1 MSGIV
6 SILYLIAVF
15 CFAIGI
21 RMLRH
26 PQSAKQG
33 NLISMGGMLIGII
46 GALTQPLGEVD
57 NNYLWIIASMLIGT
71 VIGWPLAQRVKMTA
85 MPQLVAMFNGLGGAS
100 ATTLGIVEL
109 MKVNVTS
116 ETPGGSIA
124 VSILA
129 LIIGGIS
136 FTGSVLAYLKLEGT
150 LRKQWVVPMHNGWN
164 VILLMAMTAIAVI
177 MVMQGSV
184 SMVLLIILVLLAV
197 LLIILVLLA
206 LFYGVFF
213 VFPIGGADMPV
224 VISLLNSLTGLSA
237 AAAGAIY
244 DNKTMLIG
252 GILVGASGTILTLLM
267 CRAMNRSLWNVIL
280 AGKFKPGSGAAEDDG
295 QVMKEMTKPDAAIL
309 LQYSKNVIVIP
320 GYGSQAQKTVKEL
333 DDLLAKMGVDVKYA
347 IHPVAGR
354 MPGHMNV
361 LLAEADVPYEKLLDL
376 DDANAA
382 LKDTDVVL
390 IIGANDVVNPSA
402 NDDPSSPIYGM
413 PILNATDA
421 KHIIVMKR
429 GRGTGYSGIENPL
442 FFHDKTRLY
451 FGDAKASL
459 QEIIAELKENA

>member
-6 SILYLIAVF
+6 SVLYLIAVF

-21 RMLRH
+21 RMLRQ
-26 PQSAKQG
+26 PKSAKKG
-33 NLISMGGMLIGII
+33 NLISLAGMLIGIF
-46 GALTQPLGEVD
+46 GALIQPLGEVD
-57 NNYLWIIASMLIGT
+57 NNYVWIAGAMFLGA
-71 VIGWPLAQRVKMTA
+71 VIGWPLAQKVKMTA

-100 ATTLGIVEL
+100 ATTIGIVEL
-109 MKVNVTS
+109 MNVTS
-116 ETPGGSIA
+116 VTPAGSVAI
-124 VSILA
+124 SILA
-129 LIIGGIS
+129 LIIGAIS
-136 FTGSVLAYLKLEGT
+136 FTGSILAYLKLEGT
-150 LRKQWVVPMHNGWN
+150 LRKQWVIPMHNFWN
-164 VILLMAMTAIAVI
+164 LVILIGMAVIGVI
-177 MVMQGSV
+177 MVTQLSSGG
-184 SMVLLIILVLLAV
+184 VLLYVLIA
-197 LLIILVLLA
+197 LA

-244 DNKTMLIG
+244 GNQAMLIG

-267 CRAMNRSLWNVIL
+267 CQAMNRSLWNVIL
-280 AGKFKPGSGAAEDDG
+280 AGKFQAGSGAVSDG
-295 QVMKEMTKPDAAIL
+295 SQVMKEITKSDAAIL
-309 LQYSKNVIVIP
+309 LQYSSNVIVIP
-320 GYGSQAQKTVKEL
+320 GYGLAVSQAQKTVKEL
-333 DDLLAKMGVDVKYA
+333 DDVLAGMDVNVRYA

-382 LKDTDVVL
+382 LKDTDVVMV
-390 IIGANDVVNPSA
+390 IGANDVVNPSA

-459 QEIIAELKENA
+459 QEIATELKENA

>member
-1 MSGIV
+1 MTGIV
-6 SILYLIAVF
+6 SILYMIAVF

-21 RMLRH
+21 RMLRQ
-26 PQSAKQG
+26 PKSAKLG
-33 NLISMGGMLIGII
+33 NLISLAGMLIGIL
-46 GALTQPLGEVD
+46 GALIQPLGEVD
-57 NNYLWIIASMLIGT
+57 NNYVWILVSMLLGT
-71 VIGWPLAQRVKMTA
+71 IIGWPLAQRVKMTA

-100 ATTLGIVEL
+100 ATTLGVVEL
-109 MKVNVTS
+109 MKVSS

-150 LRKQWVVPMHNGWN
+150 LRKQWVVPMHNVWN
-164 VILLMAMTAIAVI
+164 L
-177 MVMQGSV
+177 
-184 SMVLLIILVLLAV
+184 LLIIAMVVIGAVMVTQGAVSIPLLLAMV
-197 LLIILVLLA
+197 VLA
-206 LFYGVFF
+206 LFYGIFF

-267 CRAMNRSLWNVIL
+267 CKAMNRSLWNVIL
-280 AGKFKPGSGAAEDDG
+280 AGKFKAGAGAAGDSG
-295 QVMKEMTKPDAAIL
+295 QVMKEITKPDAAIL
-309 LQYSKNVIVIP
+309 LQYSKSVIVIP
-320 GYGSQAQKTVKEL
+320 GYGLAVSQAQKTVKEL
-333 DDLLAKMGVDVKYA
+333 DDILDSMGVNVQYA

-442 FFHDKTRLY
+442 FFHDKTQLY

-459 QEIIAELKENA
+459 QEIASELKENA

>member
-6 SILYLIAVF
+6 SVLYMIAVF
-15 CFAIGI
+15 CFAVGI
-21 RMLRH
+21 RMLRN
-26 PQSAKQG
+26 PKTAKRG
-33 NLISMGGMLIGII
+33 NLISLGGMILGLIA
-46 GALTQPLGEVD
+46 ALIHPLGEVD
-57 NNYLWIIASMLIGT
+57 NNYTWIAGSMLIGG
-71 VIGWPLAQRVKMTA
+71 VIGWPLAQRVQMTA

-100 ATTLGIVEL
+100 ATTLGVVEL
-109 MKVNVTS
+109 FKVTS
-116 ETPGGSIA
+116 ATPAGSVA

-129 LIIGGIS
+129 LVIGGIS
-136 FTGSVLAYLKLEGT
+136 FTGSILAYLKLEGT

-164 VILLMAMTAIAVI
+164 VFLLLVMLVIGAI
-177 MVMQGSV
+177 MVIQGAV
-184 SMVLLIILVLLAV
+184 STPLLLI
-197 LLIILVLLA
+197 LIVLA
-206 LFYGVFF
+206 LFYGLFF

-224 VISLLNSLTGLSA
+224 VIALLNSLTGLSA

-244 DNKTMLIG
+244 GNKAMLIG

-267 CRAMNRSLWNVIL
+267 CQAMNRSIWNVIL
-280 AGKFKPGSGAAEDDG
+280 AGKFQAGGGAGADG
-295 QVMKEMTKPDAAIL
+295 DQVMKEITKPDAGIL
-309 LQYSKNVIVIP
+309 LQYSKSVMVIP
-320 GYGSQAQKTVKEL
+320 GYGLAVSQAQKTIKEL
-333 DDLLAKMGVDVKYA
+333 DDLLASMDVDVQYA

-361 LLAEADVPYEKLLDL
+361 LLAEANVPYEKLLDL

-382 LKDTDVVL
+382 LKDTDVAV

-421 KHIIVMKR
+421 RHIIVMKR

-442 FFHDKTRLY
+442 FFDEKTRLY
-451 FGDAKASL
+451 FGDAKASI
-459 QEIIAELKENA
+459 QEIIMELKENV

>member
-1 MSGIV
+1 MTGMV

-26 PQSAKQG
+26 PSSAKQG
-33 NLISMGGMLIGII
+33 NLVSLTGMLIGILASLI
-46 GALTQPLGEVD
+46 QPMGDVD
-57 NNYLWIIASMLIGT
+57 NNFIWILGSMVLGAAIGYPMAS
-71 VIGWPLAQRVKMTA
+71 RVKMTS
-85 MPQLVAMFNGLGGAS
+85 MPQLVAIFNGLGGAS
-100 ATTLGIVEL
+100 ATTIGIVE
-109 MKVNVTS
+109 MVKV
-116 ETPGGSIA
+116 TPATAAGSVI

-129 LIIGGIS
+129 LIIGSIT
-136 FTGSVLAYLKLEGT
+136 FTGSVLAYMKLEGS
-150 LRKQWVVPMHNGWN
+150 LRKQWVVPMHNVWNILILIGMVVLGGVIVSQGYSGWG
-164 VILLMAMTAIAVI
+164 L
-177 MVMQGSV
+177 
-184 SMVLLIILVLLAV
+184 LLA
-197 LLIILVLLA
+197 LLVLA
-206 LFYGVFF
+206 LFYGIFF

-224 VISLLNSLTGLSA
+224 VIALLNSLSGLSA
-237 AAAGAIY
+237 ASAGAIY
-244 DNKTMLIG
+244 GNQTMLVG

-267 CRAMNRSLWNVIL
+267 CQAMNRSIWNVIL
-280 AGKFKPGSGAAEDDG
+280 AGRFKAGSGGTSVDG
-295 QVMKEMTKPDAAIL
+295 QVMKEITKPDAAIL
-309 LQYSKNVIVIP
+309 LQYSKNVMVIP
-320 GYGSQAQKTVKEL
+320 GYGLAVSQAQKTVKEL
-333 DDLLAKMGVDVKYA
+333 DDLLASVDVNVQYA

-361 LLAEADVPYEKLLDL
+361 LLAEANVPYEKLLDL

-382 LKDTDVVL
+382 LKDTDVVV

-421 KHIIVMKR
+421 RHVIVMKR

-442 FFHDKTRLY
+442 FFHDKTQLY

-459 QEIIAELKENA
+459 QEIIAELKENL

>member
-1 MSGIV
+1 MGGIV
-6 SILYLIAVF
+6 SILYLVAVF

-21 RMLRH
+21 RLLRH
-26 PQSAKQG
+26 PKSAKRG
-33 NLISMGGMLIGII
+33 NLISGMGMLIGIFA
-46 GALTQPLGEVD
+46 ALIQPMGDVD
-57 NNYLWIIASMLIGT
+57 NNYMWIAGSM
-71 VIGWPLAQRVKMTA
+71 VIGAVIGYPLAVKVKMTA
-85 MPQLVAMFNGLGGAS
+85 MPQLVALFNGLGGAS
-100 ATTLGIVEL
+100 ATTIGIVEVV
-109 MKVNVTS
+109 KVTS
-116 ETPGGSIA
+116 ETPAGSVI

-129 LIIGGIS
+129 LIIGAIT
-136 FTGSVLAYLKLEGT
+136 FTGSVLAYMKLEGT
-150 LRKQWVVPMHNGWN
+150 LRKQWVVPMHNVWN
-164 VILLMAMTAIAVI
+164 IAILLAMVVVGGI
-177 MVMQGSV
+177 MVSQGSV
-184 SMVLLIILVLLAV
+184 SWEMLAILLV
-197 LLIILVLLA
+197 LA

-224 VISLLNSLTGLSA
+224 VIALLNSLSGLSA

-244 DNKTMLIG
+244 GNQTMLIG

-267 CRAMNRSLWNVIL
+267 CQAMNRSIWNVIL
-280 AGKFKPGSGAAEDDG
+280 AGRFKAGSGAATAEG
-295 QVMKEMTKPDAAIL
+295 LVMKEITKPDAAIL
-309 LQYSKNVIVIP
+309 LQYSKSVMIIP
-320 GYGSQAQKTVKEL
+320 GYGLAVSQAQKTVKEL
-333 DDLLAKMGVDVKYA
+333 DDLLAGMDVNVQYA

-361 LLAEADVPYEKLLDL
+361 LLAEANVPYEKLLDL

-382 LKDTDVVL
+382 LKDTDVVV

-421 KHIIVMKR
+421 RHIIVMKR

-451 FGDAKASL
+451 FGDARASL
-459 QEIIAELKENA
+459 QEIITELKENA

>member
-6 SILYLIAVF
+6 SILYMVAVF
-15 CFAIGI
+15 SFAMGI
-21 RMLRH
+21 RLLRH
-26 PQSAKQG
+26 PKSAKRG
-33 NLISMGGMLIGII
+33 NIISGIGMLIGIFAALI
-46 GALTQPLGEVD
+46 QPMDGAN
-57 NNYLWIIASMLIGT
+57 NNYIWIAASLMFGA
-71 VIGWPLAQRVKMTA
+71 VIGYPLALKVKMTA
-85 MPQLVAMFNGLGGAS
+85 MPQLVALFNGLGGAS
-100 ATTLGIVEL
+100 ATTIGIVE
-109 MKVNVTS
+109 MVKVTS
-116 ETPGGSIA
+116 ATPSGSVI

-129 LIIGGIS
+129 LIIGAIT

-150 LRKQWVVPMHNGWN
+150 LRKQWVVPMHNVWN
-164 VILLMAMTAIAVI
+164 IVIVLAMIVIGGI
-177 MVMQGSV
+177 MVSQGSV
-184 SMVLLIILVLLAV
+184 SWELQTLLLV
-197 LLIILVLLA
+197 LA

-224 VISLLNSLTGLSA
+224 VIALLNSLSGLSA

-244 DNKTMLIG
+244 GNQAMLIG

-267 CRAMNRSLWNVIL
+267 CQAMNRSIWNVIL
-280 AGKFKPGSGAAEDDG
+280 AGRFKVGSGGTSSEG
-295 QVMKEMTKPDAAIL
+295 QVMKEITKPDTAIL
-309 LQYSKNVIVIP
+309 LQYSKSVVVIP
-320 GYGSQAQKTVKEL
+320 GYGLAVSQAQKTVKEL
-333 DDLLAKMGVDVKYA
+333 DDLLKGMGVEVHYA

-361 LLAEADVPYEKLLDL
+361 LLAEANVPYEKLLDL
-376 DDANAA
+376 DDANSA
-382 LKDTDVVL
+382 LKDTDVVM

-421 KHIIVMKR
+421 RHIIVMKR

-442 FFHDKTRLY
+442 FFHDKTKLY

-459 QEIIAELKENA
+459 QEIISELKENS

>member
-1 MSGIV
+1 MTGIV
-6 SILYLIAVF
+6 SLLYMVAVF

-21 RMLRH
+21 RMLRN
-26 PQSAKQG
+26 PKTAKRG
-33 NLISMGGMLIGII
+33 NLISLVGMILGLI
-46 GALTQPLGEVD
+46 GALIHPLGEVD
-57 NNYLWIIASMLIGT
+57 NNYTWIAGSMVIGAA
-71 VIGWPLAQRVKMTA
+71 IGWPLAQRVQMTA

-109 MKVNVTS
+109 VKVTS
-116 ETPGGSIA
+116 DTPAGSVA

-136 FTGSVLAYLKLEGT
+136 FTGSILAYLKLEGT
-150 LRKQWVVPMHNGWN
+150 LRKQWVIPMHNGWN
-164 VILLMAMTAIAVI
+164 VILLLAMLVLGAI
-177 MVMQGSV
+177 MVIQGAV
-184 SMVLLIILVLLAV
+184 SIPLLLI
-197 LLIILVLLA
+197 LIVLA
-206 LFYGVFF
+206 LFYGLFF

-224 VISLLNSLTGLSA
+224 VIALLNSLTGLSA

-244 DNKTMLIG
+244 GNKAMLIG

-267 CRAMNRSLWNVIL
+267 CQAMNRSIWNVIL
-280 AGKFKPGSGAAEDDG
+280 AGKFQAGGGAGADG
-295 QVMKEMTKPDAAIL
+295 DQVMKEITKPDAAIL
-309 LQYSKNVIVIP
+309 LQYSKSVMVIP
-320 GYGSQAQKTVKEL
+320 GYGLAVSQAQKTIKEL
-333 DDLLAKMGVDVKYA
+333 DDLLASMDVNVQYA

-361 LLAEADVPYEKLLDL
+361 LLAEANVPYEKLLDL
-376 DDANAA
+376 EDANAA
-382 LKDTDVVL
+382 LKDTDVAV

-421 KHIIVMKR
+421 RHIIVMKR

-442 FFHDKTRLY
+442 FFDEKTRLY
-451 FGDAKASL
+451 FGDAKGSI
-459 QEIIAELKENA
+459 QEIISELKENM